1 MTIGSVTMSKFG
13 WFAIT
18 LECCCIT
25 LKTCYLWKDGFR
37 YRYGVNRKVGACAVF
52 GSFFLT
58 EITSEYSGLTGKT
71 GVVSVLLALFL
82 CMAYLLT
89 ENNFEIMGLT
99 LIYWFVSYLPW
110 LILESVTGLFPMSE
124 GSIRYYQTPQWV
136 LPNIAILL
144 AAFFCMLHLWKK
156 RILHRIA
163 RPFCIALCLFTNVT
177 EYLHLAG
184 TTGKNYISLQEILRL
199 LVILIAYTGIPVG
212 MTLFY
217 SIRQR
222 QKTKIAETCRG
233 QFYEQISKIQHEAGK
248 FRHDLAN
255 HMQVIN
261 RYREED
267 ILQDIADATENNCR
281 GQESQR
287 HEQQLQ
293 QNESQEY
300 GQKLQQYGQKLQQRK
315 SELETGSY
323 SGEKRMDFILEQIRQ
338 LALARG
344 CVLEIRW
351 EADEN
356 GGKKE
361 GTDTAESITER
372 YISEKEME
380 ELTDRC
386 LEAVA
391 SRSFWW
397 IVGKYSGKKMKE
409 TLRIFRKDGT
419 LHGRIRRR

>member
-1 MTIGSVTMSKFG
+1 MTIGTVTMNGFG
-13 WFAIT
+13 WCAI
-18 LECCCIT
+18 LMELCCVT
-25 LKTCYLWKDGFR
+25 LKDCYLWKDAFS
-37 YRYGVNRKVGACAVF
+37 YRYGVRRNVGMTVI
-52 GSFFLT
+52 FLCYLAA
-58 EITSEYSGLTGKT
+58 EAASEYGSLTGT
-71 GVVSVLLALFL
+71 TAPVAILLALL
-82 CMAYLLT
+82 LLTVYLLT
-89 ENNFEIMGLT
+89 ENGFAIMGLT
-99 LIYWFVSYLPW
+99 LIYWLVSYLPW
-110 LILESVTGLFPMSE
+110 LILETATTFFPMSE
-124 GSIRYYQTPQWV
+124 GSVSYYQTPGRI
-136 LPNIAILL
+136 LPNIVILL
-144 AAFFCMLHLWKK
+144 LSFFTMCFLWK
-156 RILHRIA
+156 RRVLHKIS
-163 RPFCIALCLFTNVT
+163 PKFCIALCLFTNSTVF
-177 EYLHLAG
+177 LRVG
-184 TTGKNYISLQEILRL
+184 GPGGKNRLTLQQVLGIAATLLLYTILPL
-199 LVILIAYTGIPVG
+199 G
-212 MTLFY
+212 MLLFY
-217 SIRQR
+217 SIRQK
-222 QKTKIAETCRG
+222 QKTKIAEICRR

-344 CVLEIRW
+344 CVLEIRG

-356 GGKKE
+356 GGKIE
-361 GTDTAESITER
+361 GTDQAESITER